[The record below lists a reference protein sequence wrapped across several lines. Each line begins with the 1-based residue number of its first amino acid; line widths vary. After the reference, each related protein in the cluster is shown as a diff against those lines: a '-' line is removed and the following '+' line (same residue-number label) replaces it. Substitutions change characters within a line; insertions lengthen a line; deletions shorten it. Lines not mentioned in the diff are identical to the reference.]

1 MLCPEPDKP
10 GEGLK
15 AGVTVAMGM
24 ILLSILLPQG
34 NMAETAEDPDGH
46 KLTDLSGVK
55 LSEVNGSL
63 SG

>member
-1 MLCPEPDKP
+1 MLCPEPHKP

-34 NMAETAEDPDGH
+34 NMAETPEDPDGH

-55 LSEVNGSL
+55 LSEVNGGF

>member
-1 MLCPEPDKP
+1 MICREPDKP

-34 NMAETAEDPDGH
+34 NMAKTPEDPEGH
-46 KLTDLSGVK
+46 KFTDLSGVK
-55 LSEVNGSL
+55 LSEVNGGL